1 MAVTIAAAVVVACL
15 CSALTLWGLM
25 GCRGYER
32 PGQRRDREGQLT
44 RPQAG
49 LASAPHPGLPS
60 VPSALVPAVLSG
72 LRRPTDVAT
81 PGVAFSFGAARRQ
94 RAGLSSGL
102 GMAGEGHR
110 RVNGEIC
117 HDRTN

>member
-32 PGQRRDREGQLT
+32 PGQRGDREGQLT

-49 LASAPHPGLPS
+49 LASAPHLGLPS
-60 VPSALVPAVLSG
+60 PRHPFEAGGHSPGPAQCPDLVPTGCES
-72 LRRPTDVAT
+72 
-81 PGVAFSFGAARRQ
+81 
-94 RAGLSSGL
+94 
-102 GMAGEGHR
+102 
-110 RVNGEIC
+110 
-117 HDRTN
+117 